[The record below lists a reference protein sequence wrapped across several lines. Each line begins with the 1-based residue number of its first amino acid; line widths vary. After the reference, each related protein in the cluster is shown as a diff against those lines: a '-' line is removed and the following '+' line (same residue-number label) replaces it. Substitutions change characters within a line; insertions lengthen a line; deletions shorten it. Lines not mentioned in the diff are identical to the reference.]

1 MNVFPYSPSVTREK
15 EGLDAFEGGDAEV
28 RCGHVVLEESGV
40 LVDCEG
46 TKKERRV
53 NRTLHLMN
61 TS

>member
-1 MNVFPYSPSVTREK
+1 MNVFPLLVFSNKGKGR
-15 EGLDAFEGGDAEV
+15 LDAFEGGDAEV

-53 NRTLHLMN
+53 NR
-61 TS
+61 SI